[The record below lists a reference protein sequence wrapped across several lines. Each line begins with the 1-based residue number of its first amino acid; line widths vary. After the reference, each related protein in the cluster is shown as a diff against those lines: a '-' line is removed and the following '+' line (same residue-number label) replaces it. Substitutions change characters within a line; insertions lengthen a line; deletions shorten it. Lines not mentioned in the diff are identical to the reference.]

1 MSLSRNTWL
10 RRTALVSAIGL
21 AGLTLAPA
29 SLAATLDIGVTGE
42 LASFD
47 TSKISGGI
55 WESQVLMDVYE
66 GLVKESPDGEILPGM
81 AASWDVSED
90 GRTYTFHLREDARW
104 SDGEPVTADDFVFGW
119 RHLLDPTSAS
129 KYAYQLYPVVNAEA
143 VNTGDKPLEE
153 LGVEAVDPQT
163 LVVHLNAPTP
173 YFIQLLTHY
182 TTYPQPLHTWQEFGQ
197 DYVDLDNIVTNGA
210 FTPTEWISQSRIT
223 VKKNPEYYEA
233 DEVALDGVRYHT
245 IEDRNAGVSRFRAG
259 ELDIMRE
266 YASSM
271 YSLLKEQIP
280 DATHMAPYLGSYY
293 YVFNHREG
301 HPTTDPRVREALSMV
316 VRREVIAQQILQ
328 GTFLPSLSFVP
339 EGIEHYDAQNLT
351 YHDADGNDITD
362 DMNARMARAKELMEE
377 AGYSA
382 ENPLRLR
389 LRYNTTDEHKKIA
402 VAVSSMWRPLGVEVE
417 LVNSEAT
424 VHYQTIAQGDFDIA
438 RAGWIADYNDAE
450 NYLALLRTGAGNNYG
465 AYSSA
470 EYDELYNQAAMTLD
484 ADERE
489 ALMEQAEATALAD
502 NALIPMLYY
511 VSRNL
516 VNPALSGWEDNID
529 DDHPSRWISI
539 DE

>member
-1 MSLSRNTWL
+1 MPQPLNIWL
-10 RRTALVSAIGL
+10 RRTALVSAISLSGL
-21 AGLTLAPA
+21 AGTPA
-29 SLAATLDIGVTGE
+29 AMAATLDIGVTGE

-47 TSKISGGI
+47 TSKVSGGI

-66 GLVKESPDGEILPGM
+66 GLVKEAPDGEILPGT

-90 GRTYTFHLREDARW
+90 GRTYTFHLREDAHW
-104 SDGEPVTADDFVFGW
+104 SDGEPVTAADFVFGW
-119 RHLLDPTSAS
+119 RHLLDPKSAS

-143 VNTGDKPLEE
+143 VNTGEKPLEE
-153 LGVEAVDPQT
+153 LGVETIDPQT
-163 LVVHLNAPTP
+163 FVVHLNAPTP
-173 YFIQLLTHY
+173 YFIQQLSHY
-182 TTYPQPLHTWQEFGQ
+182 TTYPQPLHTWQEFGP
-197 DYVDLDNIVTNGA
+197 DYIDLDNIVTNGA
-210 FTPTEWISQSRIT
+210 FTPTQWVSQSRIT
-223 VKKNPEYYEA
+223 VEKNPEYYDA

-266 YASSM
+266 YSSSM
-271 YSLLKEQIP
+271 YSLLKEEIP

-293 YVFNHREG
+293 YVLNHRDG
-301 HPTTDPRVREALSMV
+301 HPTTDPQVREALSMA
-316 VRREVIAQQILQ
+316 VRRNVISQQILQ

-339 EGIEHYDAQNLT
+339 DGIANYEVQSVAFTDV
-351 YHDADGNDITD
+351 DGNDITN
-362 DMNARMARAKELMEE
+362 DMDARIQRARELMEA
-377 AGYSA
+377 AGYNQD
-382 ENPLRLR
+382 NPLHLR

-424 VHYQTIAQGDFDIA
+424 VHYQTIAQGDFDVA

-465 AYSSA
+465 AYSS
-470 EYDELYNQAAMTLD
+470 EEFDTLYNEAAVTMD
-484 ADERE
+484 PEERQ
-489 ALMEQAEATALAD
+489 ALMEQAEATALGD

-516 VNPALSGWEDNID
+516 VNPALSGWEDNIE